1 MVELLRSPRRLL
13 LFCFEGALIAVLVI
27 VSACIREGIAGGD
40 FSRGLILPH
49 IAKKA
54 LLVAA
59 VMQAAAYYA
68 GMYDLAATRAP
79 RAVFGRTLRGLLLG
93 SLILW
98 ITFYLMPPL
107 EVGRG
112 IFLVAVAMAA
122 LVVPGWRVLYNSIT
136 EGSGFLKSTLIL
148 GNGVLAKELAQMIR
162 TRPDLGLDLVGM
174 LARDRHQ
181 VDAEQGVIGTY
192 RELFDIVTRDEI
204 QVVLVAY
211 PDRRGTLPVE
221 QLLEIKFR
229 GVEVEE
235 GVNFYERETGKIYVR
250 ELKPSQLIFSEGFTA
265 RPTTRRLKRLLDVFC
280 AGIGLIL
287 AGPMMLL
294 TMLAIKLESPGPVLY
309 KQVRAGE
316 FGKLFT
322 ILKFR
327 SMRVDAE
334 AKGAQ
339 FAQKDD
345 PRVTRVGKF
354 IRKTRLDELPQLWNV
369 LRGDMSMVGPR
380 PERPVF
386 IEQLEQQVPYFKQ
399 RLYVKPGVTGHAQV
413 RCEYG
418 ASAEDMLEK
427 LQYDLYYIKSYSVL
441 FDLSIML
448 DTVKVVL
455 FRIGAR

>member
-13 LFCFEGALIAVLVI
+13 LFLFEGAIVAVMVFVSSCLRFGLHDGLVY
-27 VSACIREGIAGGD
+27 
-40 FSRGLILPH
+40 PN

-54 LLVAA
+54 VLIALVVQLAN
-59 VMQAAAYYA
+59 YYA
-68 GMYDLAATRAP
+68 GLYDLAATRVP
-79 RAVFGRTLRGLLLG
+79 RAVYGRVLRGIAFGSVVLLLMFFAFPVIG
-93 SLILW
+93 L
-98 ITFYLMPPL
+98 
-107 EVGRG
+107 GRG
-112 IFLVAVAMAA
+112 LFLVTMALIA
-122 LVVPGWRVLYNSIT
+122 LVLPLWRILYNGVS
-136 EGSGFLKSTLIL
+136 EGSGFARKTIIL
-148 GNGVLAKELAQMIR
+148 GVGPLANELSDMIR
-162 TRPDLGLDLVGM
+162 HRPDLGLDLVGL
-174 LARDRHQ
+174 LARDRLQ
-181 VDAEQGVIGTY
+181 VDPTKGVIGTY
-192 RELFDIVTRDEI
+192 RDLFDITQAQEVHI
-204 QVVLVAY
+204 VLVAY

-235 GVNFYERETGKIYVR
+235 GVNFYERETGKIFVR

-265 RPTTRRLKRLLDVFC
+265 RPTTRRLKRILDMFC
-280 AGIGLIL
+280 ASIGLVL
-287 AGPMMLL
+287 AAPLMLL
-294 TMLAIKLESPGPVLY
+294 AALLIKLESPGPVLY

-327 SMRVDAE
+327 SMRTDAE
-334 AKGAQ
+334 KGGAQ

-354 IRKTRLDELPQLWNV
+354 IRKTRIDELPQLWNV

-386 IEQLEQQVPYFKQ
+386 IEQLEQQVPFFKQ

>member
-1 MVELLRSPRRLL
+1 MV
-13 LFCFEGALIAVLVI
+13 F
-27 VSACIREGIAGGD
+27 VSACLRFGMHD
-40 FSRGLILPH
+40 GLNYPN

-54 LLVAA
+54 ALVALVSQGA
-59 VMQAAAYYA
+59 FYYA
-68 GMYDLAATRAP
+68 GLYDLAATRVP
-79 RAVFGRTLRGLLLG
+79 SAVYSRVLRGLAFASIILL
-93 SLILW
+93 LA
-98 ITFYLMPPL
+98 FYIVPFMGL
-107 EVGRG
+107 GRG
-112 IFLVAVAMAA
+112 LFLVTMALIAVV
-122 LVVPGWRVLYNSIT
+122 LPVWRILYNQVS
-136 EGSGFLKSTLIL
+136 EGTGFLRRTIIL
-148 GNGVLAKELAQMIR
+148 GNGPLANELAEMIHR
-162 TRPDLGLDLVGM
+162 RPDLGLDLIGM
-174 LARDRHQ
+174 LARDRLQ
-181 VDAEQGVIGTY
+181 VDPDKGVIGTY
-192 RELFDIVTRDEI
+192 RDLFDVATAQEI
-204 QVVLVAY
+204 QFVLVAY

-235 GVNFYERETGKIYVR
+235 GVNFYERETGKIFVR

-265 RPTTRRLKRLLDVFC
+265 RPTTRRLKRILDVGC
-280 AGIGLIL
+280 AAIGLVL
-287 AGPMMLL
+287 AAPIMLI
-294 TMLAIKLESPGPVLY
+294 TAIVIKLESPGPVLY

-327 SMRVDAE
+327 SMRTDAE
-334 AKGAQ
+334 KGGAQ
-339 FAQKDD
+339 FAQKND
-345 PRVTRVGKF
+345 PRVTKVGKF
-354 IRKTRLDELPQLWNV
+354 IRKTRIDELPQLWNV
-369 LRGDMSMVGPR
+369 LKGDMSMVGPR

>member
-1 MVELLRSPRRLL
+1 MVELFRSPRRLL
-13 LFCFEGALIAVLVI
+13 LFAFEGALVACFLMIA
-27 VSACIREGIAGGD
+27 ACARLGVHAG
-40 FSRGLILPH
+40 LTYPH

-54 LLVAA
+54 LLVALII
-59 VMQAAAYYA
+59 QGAAYYA
-68 GMYDLAATRAP
+68 GLYDLHAVQVP
-79 RAVFGRTLRGLLLG
+79 REIYKRILQALAVGSILLWG
-93 SLILW
+93 V
-98 ITFYLMPPL
+98 FYVVRPL

-112 IFLVAVAMAA
+112 IFLTGVAMTA
-122 LVVPGWRVLYNSIT
+122 VVLPAWRIGYNQVT
-136 EGSGFLKSTLIL
+136 ANAGFLRRAVIL
-148 GNGVLAKELAQMIR
+148 GNGDLAREVGRMIAEM
-162 TRPDLGLDLVGM
+162 PNLGIELVGM

-181 VDAEQGVIGTY
+181 VDFRRGVVGTY
-192 RELFDIVTRDEI
+192 ADLADIVAQGD
-204 QVVLVAY
+204 VKLVLVAY

-221 QLLEIKFR
+221 QLLEVKFR

-235 GVNFYERETGKIYVR
+235 GVSFYERNAGKIFVR
-250 ELKPSQLIFSEGFTA
+250 ELKPSQLIFAEGFTA
-265 RPTTRRLKRLLDVFC
+265 RPTTRRLKRIMDVVI
-280 AGIGLIL
+280 ATVGLIL
-287 AGPMMLL
+287 AAPLILL
-294 TMLAIKLESPGPVLY
+294 TAIAVKIDSPGPVLY

-327 SMRVDAE
+327 SMRTDAE
-334 AKGAQ
+334 RNGAQ
-339 FAQKDD
+339 FAQKNDD
-345 PRVTRVGKF
+345 RVTRVGRF

-386 IEQLEQQVPYFKQ
+386 IEQLDQQVPFFKQ

-427 LQYDLYYIKSYSVL
+427 LQYDLYYIKSYSLL